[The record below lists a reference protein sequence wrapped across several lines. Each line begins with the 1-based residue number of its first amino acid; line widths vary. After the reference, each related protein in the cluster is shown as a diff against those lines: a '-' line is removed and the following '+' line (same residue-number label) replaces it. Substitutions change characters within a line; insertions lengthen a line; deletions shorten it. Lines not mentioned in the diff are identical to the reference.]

1 MLSFICTFQ
10 NRAMFSPGRGLNQKI
25 KLILKGSW
33 NYKLEQW
40 HPVAADQETSVVST
54 SSTVVVDY
62 SFCHY
67 TVVMD
72 YTFCHYTVVVDYRF
86 WGTSSPEW
94 RIRKRR
100 SEMKGRCGHINL
112 NHIPMFSC
120 IFFIPNVLCNRSD
133 AFDFFYVVHLSQIIA
148 FC

>member
-25 KLILKGSW
+25 KFILKGSW

-40 HPVAADQETSVVST
+40 HPVAADREPSVVST
-54 SSTVVVDY
+54 SS
-62 SFCHY
+62 S
-67 TVVMD
+67 VVMD
-72 YTFCHYTVVVDYRF
+72 YTFCHYTVAMDYRL

-94 RIRKRR
+94 RICKRR